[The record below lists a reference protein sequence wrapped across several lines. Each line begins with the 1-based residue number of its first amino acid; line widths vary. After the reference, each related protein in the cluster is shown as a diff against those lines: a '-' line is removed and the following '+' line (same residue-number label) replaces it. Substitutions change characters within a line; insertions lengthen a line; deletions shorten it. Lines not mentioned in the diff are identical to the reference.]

1 MTIEET
7 AARIQ
12 RKGLL
17 KKTPQTAG
25 EIAERIGASS
35 GRAITKPLAQ
45 VVDQGI
51 AIRHAGRKPTY
62 TLAT

>member
-1 MTIEET
+1 MNIEET
-7 AARIQ
+7 AERIV

-17 KKTPQTAG
+17 KRSQQSAG

-35 GRAITKPLAQ
+35 GRALAKPLAY
-45 VVDQGI
+45 VVNHGL

-62 TLAT
+62 TKAV

>member
-7 AARIQ
+7 AERIE

-17 KKTPQTAG
+17 KKTPLTAG

-35 GRAITKPLAQ
+35 GRALAKPLAK
-45 VVDQGI
+45 VVNTGV
-51 AIRHAGRKPTY
+51 ATRHAGRTPTY
-62 TLAT
+62 TRAV